1 MLDLHLPDMTFP
13 KISYGTHARPHDL
26 RVLLYRG
33 GAGAQS
39 NLVAKLMASGSLGAP
54 RITRLSLV
62 LKLHEAISS
71 ELVKGRSQA
80 TVIGAIQAVR
90 TFYAWGD
97 AAGNELTLATV
108 ENDYGEWVEALLHRA
123 RIVRSI
129 SELTA
134 YRTAKCIDPLL
145 SAALEIKLGL
155 LRRTRLK
162 APKVKRRVL
171 GTEADKQNLEETFE
185 FGHML
190 LDITDALTVETI
202 RGPLP
207 VMLCFRNGKVL
218 QEWCKL
224 KPVEK
229 VKSFHKESYHY
240 HNRRKVLAARAA
252 WVADSSLRTRYPLA
266 NLRIEAELLIFI
278 SQTGMNLA
286 QAHKLRRGEFRFQS
300 DDGDLLVY
308 RVYKGRRGGQAD
320 FRIFKEY
327 RPLFER
333 YIAWLDEIVPE
344 SDDTR
349 LFPFVYIGR
358 IPAANHAPTFKA
370 IRARCVRLGVR
381 DFRPQALRKTRVNW
395 LLRRSRDPGLA
406 AEMAQHTQETLI
418 RVYQQPNHQVAAKEI
433 TRFHQ
438 LTDPSIAPPGPG
450 ACIELRRS
458 PRAMVDMPIGAP
470 IPDCVSPAG
479 CLFCDFHRDIESPDY
494 IWSLA
499 SYRYLKAA
507 ELSQY
512 HPPSRGDIAHPV
524 VAVLKRIS
532 EKLNCFEA
540 SSEVRAQWVREARDR
555 ISESRFHPAWDGFI
569 QLTELRA

>member
-1 MLDLHLPDMTFP
+1 MLDLHVPDMTFP
-13 KISYGTHARPHDL
+13 KIAYGTHARPHDL

-33 GAGAQS
+33 GAGAPS
-39 NLVAKLMASGSLGAP
+39 SLVANLIASGSLGAP
-54 RITRLSLV
+54 RINRLPLV
-62 LKLHEAISS
+62 LKLHEAMSA
-71 ELVKGRSQA
+71 ELMKGKSQA
-80 TVIGAIQAVR
+80 TVIGTIHAIRA
-90 TFYAWGD
+90 FYAWGD

-108 ENDYGEWVEALLHRA
+108 ESDYGEWVEALLHRA
-123 RIVRSI
+123 RVVCSI
-129 SELTA
+129 NELTA

-145 SAALEIKLGL
+145 SAALETKLGL

-162 APKVKRRVL
+162 APKDKRRVL
-171 GTEADKQNLEETFE
+171 GTKADKQNLEETFE
-185 FGHML
+185 FGHAL

-207 VMLCFRNGKVL
+207 VMISFRNGKVL

-224 KPVEK
+224 KPVEN
-229 VKSFHKESYHY
+229 VKALHKDTDHF
-240 HNRRKVLAARAA
+240 HNRKKVLAARAA
-252 WVADSSLRTRYPLA
+252 WVADTSLRTRYPLA
-266 NLRIEAELLIFI
+266 NLRIEAEILIFI
-278 SQTGMNLA
+278 SQTSMNLA

-300 DDGDLLVY
+300 DGGDIHVY

-344 SDDTR
+344 SDDAR
-349 LFPFVYIGR
+349 LFPFVYTSQ
-358 IPAANHAPTFKA
+358 IPAAHYAPTFKA
-370 IRARCVRLGVR
+370 IQTRCARLGIR
-381 DFRPQALRKTRVNW
+381 AFRPQALRNTRVNW
-395 LLRRSRDPGLA
+395 LLRRSCDPELT

-458 PRAMVDMPIGAP
+458 PRPIVDMPLGAP
-470 IPDCVSPAG
+470 TPDCVSPSG
-479 CLFCDFHRDIESPDY
+479 CLFCDFHRDIESQDY

-499 SYRYLKAA
+499 SYRYLKAV

-512 HPPSRGDIAHPV
+512 HPPSKGTPAHPV
-524 VAVLKRIS
+524 VAVLNRIS
-532 EKLNCFEA
+532 DKLNYFEA
-540 SSEVRAQWVREARDR
+540 SNEIRAQWVREARDR

-569 QLTELRA
+569 QLMELRA